1 MSDNL
6 QIRRPQD
13 PAKINLRE
21 AWEVQYWTTKWGVP
35 RAQLEAAVRA
45 VGTGTAAVAR
55 HLGKQP

>member
-6 QIRRPQD
+6 HIRRPQD
-13 PAKINLRE
+13 PTKINVHVT
-21 AWEVQYWTTKWGVP
+21 WEVQYWTTKWGIS

>member
-6 QIRRPQD
+6 HLRRPQD
-13 PAKINLRE
+13 PTKINIHE
-21 AWEVQYWTTKWGVP
+21 SWEVQYWTSKWGIS

-55 HLGKQP
+55 HLGKQA